1 MKAFWRQSLLL
12 FVSLRAGDLVTLA
25 AALWFVP
32 RFVSPQDLGA
42 VIPVTSFATFLAM
55 PVYGCALVTM
65 KISADLTGRGLAGQR
80 TALLRGVFASMA
92 LLLVLSL
99 AGAAALLPR
108 YLAEMRLSDA
118 SVGFFVVAASLLGCF
133 APVYTDALQALKR
146 FGTLGAVE
154 FCGALARVGVFALV
168 MPLRPLAGYF
178 AGQATQPLCRMLGGC
193 TALWREL
200 RRPPEPFWTPANVRL
215 AVRLYMGTI
224 LYLGLSMAEGL
235 VEQTVLRT
243 GLDAADSAGY
253 YMVSRFS
260 DFLYLVTIPLLW
272 VMFPH
277 TADAAREGRPTRVFV
292 LPASGV
298 TLGVALLAALVYVP
312 WGADLLAWL
321 PNGDS
326 YAACA
331 RFMPFLVLA
340 TGLTSCQVFYTNAEL
355 SAGRF
360 GFLLWFVPLN
370 LGAIAFL
377 FAARGFFSS
386 LDRLTGFML
395 ALAVLRA
402 LCAGL
407 ALFAQ
412 KDKQ

>member
-55 PVYGCALVTM
+55 PVYACALVTM
-65 KISADLTGRGLAGQR
+65 KISADLTGRGLVGQR

-99 AGAAALLPR
+99 AGAAALLPC

-118 SVGFFVVAASLLGCF
+118 SVGFFVIAASLLGCF

-168 MPLRPLAGYF
+168 MPARPLAGYF
-178 AGQATQPLCRMLGGC
+178 AGQATQPFCRMVGGC
-193 TALWREL
+193 AALWREL
-200 RRPPEPFWTPANVRL
+200 RRPAERFWTPGNFRL
-215 AVRLYMGTI
+215 IVRLYAGTI

-243 GLDAADSAGY
+243 SLGAADSAGY
-253 YMVSRFS
+253 YMISRFS
-260 DFLYLVTIPLLW
+260 DFLYLVTLPLLW

-277 TADAAREGRPTRVFV
+277 TADAAREGRATRAFV
-292 LPASGV
+292 LPASCV

-312 WGADLLAWL
+312 YGADLLALL
-321 PNGDS
+321 PNGNA

-331 RFMPFLVLA
+331 RFMPLLVLA

-360 GFLLWFVPLN
+360 GFLLWFAPLN

-377 FAARGFFSS
+377 HAARGFFSS
-386 LDRLTGFML
+386 LGHLVGFML

-402 LCAGL
+402 LCTGL
-407 ALFAQ
+407 ALYTQ
-412 KDKQ
+412 KDKP